1 MYCFT
6 TKEPELA
13 SETSGLM
20 QSRQDPGGTDLNILN
35 SKTDQTE
42 VSRNRSVDVVGYRL
56 SHFYLMRTYN
66 LN

>member
-20 QSRQDPGGTDLNILN
+20 QSRPDLDILN